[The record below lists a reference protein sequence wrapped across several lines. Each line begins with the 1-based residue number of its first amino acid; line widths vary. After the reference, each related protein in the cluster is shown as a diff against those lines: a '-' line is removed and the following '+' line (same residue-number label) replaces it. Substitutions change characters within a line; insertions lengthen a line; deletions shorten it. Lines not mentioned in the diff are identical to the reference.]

1 MTAGV
6 RRYDMGKCIEGEHT
20 PAPAQIRAQRGEEI
34 TDTASMRAFQLK
46 QMVKAAKGEI
56 DTDNGKNV
64 CSLAQQVFQASKLEI
79 EAAKI
84 MKAGGHAPE
93 PLALTDANRN
103 G

>member
-1 MTAGV
+1 MTMGV
-6 RRYDMGKCIEGEHT
+6 RQYEMGKCVSGEHV
-20 PAPAQIRAQRGEEI
+20 PAPRREDDEI
-34 TDTASMRAFQLK
+34 TDTASMRAFLLK

-56 DTDNGKNV
+56 DTDKVKNV